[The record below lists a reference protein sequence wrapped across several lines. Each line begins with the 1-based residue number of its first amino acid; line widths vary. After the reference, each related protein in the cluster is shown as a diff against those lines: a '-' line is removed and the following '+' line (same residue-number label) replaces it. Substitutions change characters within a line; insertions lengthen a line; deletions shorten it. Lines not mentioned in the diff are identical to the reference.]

1 MDAAPDRGVVGVDAQ
16 TRELLAWV
24 AVRPRSYDEA
34 IEAWKTSCP
43 RLSVWDDALID
54 GLVQVVRG
62 PEGSTVTLTAHGRER
77 LASST

>member
-1 MDAAPDRGVVGVDAQ
+1 MSVEATAQ
-16 TRELLAWV
+16 TRELLAWI
-24 AVRPRSYDEA
+24 AARPRTYDEA

-62 PEGSTVTLTAHGRER
+62 PAGSKVTLTRSGLDALELG
-77 LASST
+77 